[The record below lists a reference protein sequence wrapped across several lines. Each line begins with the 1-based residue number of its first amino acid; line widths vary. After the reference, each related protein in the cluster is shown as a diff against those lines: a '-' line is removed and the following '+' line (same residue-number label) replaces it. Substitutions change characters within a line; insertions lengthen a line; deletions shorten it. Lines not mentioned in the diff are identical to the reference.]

1 MTKENQY
8 KFYLSKIYGFISDIE
23 KICNDHN
30 CDFDV
35 LFSNIETKHSLNMC
49 IVQIGELAN
58 LIQKN
63 CPNYINENFKLTKAR
78 AMRNRII
85 HGYGSIDY
93 TIIKNTIKESIPE
106 LKNNICSIVDKEILE
121 DPYMLYSED
130 VRNHDFIKN
139 SKKDISEISE
149 KPQPN
154 PNRNAHTGVKK
165 KKMRIT
171 PKVLKTL
178 NIHNKYKKKIT
189 TCKIF

>member
-1 MTKENQY
+1 MTKEHQY

-30 CDFDV
+30 YDFDV

-63 CPNYINENFKLTKAR
+63 CPNYVNENFKLTKAR

-106 LKNNICSIVDKEILE
+106 LKNNICSIVNKEILE
-121 DPYMLYSED
+121 DPYMLYNED
-130 VRNHDFIKN
+130 VKKEINKISDKSKSHD
-139 SKKDISEISE
+139 
-149 KPQPN
+149 
-154 PNRNAHTGVKK
+154 NRNAHTGVKK
-165 KKMRIT
+165 KKRRIT

-178 NIHNKYKKKIT
+178 NMHNKHKKK
-189 TCKIF
+189 